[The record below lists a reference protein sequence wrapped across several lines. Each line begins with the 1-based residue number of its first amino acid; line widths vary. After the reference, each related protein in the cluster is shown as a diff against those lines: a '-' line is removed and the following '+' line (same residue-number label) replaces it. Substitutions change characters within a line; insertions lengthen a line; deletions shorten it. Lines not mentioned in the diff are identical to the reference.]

1 MPNIKSAKKRVL
13 VTDKKRT
20 QNRMILSEM
29 KTAIKKFNLAISEN
43 NIEEAERLL
52 PIASH
57 AIDSA
62 ATKGVIHKNKA
73 NHAKSQIGKAL
84 NLLKKGVVVVKADVK
99 TLKQAEQKAAAA
111 RKAQEAE
118 AIKQARNT
126 ARQEKEAAKA
136 AEKAPAKKTTAKKP
150 AAKKTTAKRAA
161 AEKTEETSAE

>member
-43 NIEEAERLL
+43 NVEEAERLL

-84 NLLKKGVVVVKADVK
+84 NLLRKGVVVVKADVK
-99 TLKQAEQKAAAA
+99 TL
-111 RKAQEAE
+111 
-118 AIKQARNT
+118 KQARNT

-150 AAKKTTAKRAA
+150 AAKKTTAKKAA

>member
-13 VTDKKRT
+13 VIDKKRA

-29 KTAIKKFNLAISEN
+29 KTAVKKFNLAISEN
-43 NIEEAERLL
+43 NAEEAERLL
-52 PIASH
+52 PIASS

-84 NLLKKGVVVVKADVK
+84 SLLKNGVVVVKADVK
-99 TLKQAEQKAAAA
+99 TLKQAEQKAAAQ

-118 AIKQARNT
+118 AIKQSRNT
-126 ARQEKEAAKA
+126 ARKEREAAKA
-136 AEKAPAKKTTAKKP
+136 AEKAPAKKT
-150 AAKKTTAKRAA
+150 AAKKATKKATKKSDDTVS
-161 AEKTEETSAE
+161 E

>member
-43 NIEEAERLL
+43 NVEEAERLL

-62 ATKGVIHKNKA
+62 ATKGIR
-73 NHAKSQIGKAL
+73 L
-84 NLLKKGVVVVKADVK
+84 
-99 TLKQAEQKAAAA
+99 
-111 RKAQEAE
+111 
-118 AIKQARNT
+118 
-126 ARQEKEAAKA
+126 
-136 AEKAPAKKTTAKKP
+136 TTQSP
-150 AAKKTTAKRAA
+150 RSVRLSTFSRRA
-161 AEKTEETSAE
+161 S